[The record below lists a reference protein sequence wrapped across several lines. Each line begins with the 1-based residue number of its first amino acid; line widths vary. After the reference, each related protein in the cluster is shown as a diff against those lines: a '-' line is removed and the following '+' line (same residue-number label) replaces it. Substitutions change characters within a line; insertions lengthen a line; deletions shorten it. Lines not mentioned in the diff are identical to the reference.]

1 MKVHLPVIVQGKV
14 IQVGKDEA
22 LQRQNRAH
30 IPICMDDP
38 VEVPSIPLMSWPAC
52 DVMVT
57 VKYC

>member
-1 MKVHLPVIVQGKV
+1 MKVHLPVIMQGKV
-14 IQVGKDEA
+14 IQVEKEEA

-30 IPICMDDP
+30 IPMCMVDP

-57 VKYC
+57 VDYC